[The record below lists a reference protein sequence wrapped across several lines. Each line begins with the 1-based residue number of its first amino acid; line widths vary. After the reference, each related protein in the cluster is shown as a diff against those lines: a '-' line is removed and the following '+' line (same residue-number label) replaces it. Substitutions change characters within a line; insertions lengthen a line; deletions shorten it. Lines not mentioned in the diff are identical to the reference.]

1 MSLRNI
7 HTEISFL
14 PLLQKWKGLK
24 QHLSSQLSMS
34 HILQWMFE
42 KEREKNCISLAP
54 FSMLP
59 PQPCQN
65 GQRIFLNRGCK
76 QPQCSPKSVPFSPE
90 TNSYE
95 NQWMFMKLWCLHQN
109 IGISCAFII
118 IFKWKKIT
126 GKQRI
131 PQFQAE
137 QQHNPVAMKKHS
149 QHLWLFPEPICRC
162 TQHPMKS
169 ISQTLVTFK
178 VRSQR

>member
-24 QHLSSQLSMS
+24 QHLSSQLSVS

-118 IFKWKKIT
+118 IFKWKKNNR
-126 GKQRI
+126 K
-131 PQFQAE
+131 AE
-137 QQHNPVAMKKHS
+137 NS
-149 QHLWLFPEPICRC
+149 
-162 TQHPMKS
+162 S
-169 ISQTLVTFK
+169 ISSWTATQSSSHEKTFPASLIIPWTHLQVYPAPNEK
-178 VRSQR
+178 YQPDSGDI